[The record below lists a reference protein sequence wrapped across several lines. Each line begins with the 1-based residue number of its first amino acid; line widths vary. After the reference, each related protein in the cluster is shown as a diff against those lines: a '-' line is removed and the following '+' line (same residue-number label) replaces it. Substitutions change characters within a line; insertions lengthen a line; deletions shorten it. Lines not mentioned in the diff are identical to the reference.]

1 MNLLFK
7 CRSKLNLALTIEP
20 AAHVSVLA
28 GSLRQLPFGKALDAE
43 LRGIDQIRVAG
54 IIWFSSPWC

>member
-7 CRSKLNLALTIEP
+7 CRSELNLALIVSP

-28 GSLRQLPFGKALDAE
+28 GLLGYFPSVKARDAE

-54 IIWFSSPWC
+54 TIWFSSTWC